1 MRKITVLAIMLFT
14 LSVALVGVGLG
25 TQEAEHPQLTPEEF
39 FELLRQDIQTERVA
53 LVGGAMG
60 FTSEQASTFWPIY
73 EEYEAELEQ
82 IGDRQVALIL
92 EYARTFESMTDE
104 KARELGTGVLSI
116 QEQRTALLRS
126 YFGRFDEAL
135 GPIIATRFLQVE
147 NQLDNLIQVQVAA
160 DIPLIGR
167 Q

>member
-1 MRKITVLAIMLFT
+1 MRKITVSAIMVFT
-14 LSVALVGVGLG
+14 LAVALVGVGLG
-25 TQEAEHPQLTPEEF
+25 SQDAQQPQLTPEEF
-39 FELLRQDIQTERVA
+39 FELLRKDIQTDRVA

-60 FTSEQASTFWPIY
+60 FTSEQASAFWPIY
-73 EEYEAELEQ
+73 EEYEVELEQ
-82 IGDRQVALIL
+82 IGDRQVELIL

-104 KARELGTGVLSI
+104 KARELGTEVLSI
-116 QEQRTALLRS
+116 QEQRTAVMRR
-126 YFGRFDEAL
+126 YFERFDQAM

-147 NQLDNLIQVQVAA
+147 NQLNNLIQVQVAA

>member
-14 LSVALVGVGLG
+14 LSVALAGVGLG

-39 FELLRQDIQTERVA
+39 FQLLRQDIQTERVA

-60 FTSEQASTFWPIY
+60 FTSQQASAFWPIY
-73 EEYEAELEQ
+73 EEYEVELEQ

-104 KARELGTGVLSI
+104 KARELGTEVLSI

-126 YFGRFDEAL
+126 YFERFDQAM

-147 NQLDNLIQVQVAA
+147 NQLNNLIQVQVAA